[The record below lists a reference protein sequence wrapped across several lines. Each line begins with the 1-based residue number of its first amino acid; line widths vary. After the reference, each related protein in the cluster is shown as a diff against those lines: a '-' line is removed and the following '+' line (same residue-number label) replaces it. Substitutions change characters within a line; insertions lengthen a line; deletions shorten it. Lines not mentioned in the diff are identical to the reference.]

1 MTPNGSHP
9 HPDRV
14 STLETAVAVHDTRL
28 SAMEEDLREL
38 TAAIKSLRSSVLA
51 FAFTVAASAVAVLIG
66 IGQV

>member
-1 MTPNGSHP
+1 MTPNGTHP

-38 TAAIKSLRSSVLA
+38 TAAIKSLRTSVLT
-51 FAFTVAASAVAVLIG
+51 FALTVAGSAVAVLFG
-66 IGQV
+66 IGNV